1 MAGILLADN
10 FDYKSRKPLD
20 GRILYDTLA
29 DMAGMADAVMYDGA
43 IAFNKEDN
51 KFYTFNSANTV
62 DATTGKWKELTISI
76 AKKVFKVLQ
85 YTQNTDFDKDVLVYV
100 GNKIARVDVNFKSD
114 NTALTVEDS
123 YDLDVTNGKLIPIS
137 AEDLDS
143 VLPYAQDTDFI
154 ANTLIFCNEK
164 IARVKT
170 NYHSDNTPGF
180 TLQQSFEEDI
190 KNNKISLINTDHVDI
205 LNPYAQSNMYFKNTL
220 VFKDNLIARVLQD
233 FIADATATT
242 VDDSF
247 DIDITNGNILV
258 LNKEAE
264 PGILTYKQNTLFHKD
279 KLVFADGRIGR
290 VLKDYISDNTGST
303 LEESINIDIAN
314 GNLRE
319 MAENYKFKLYKTTQD
334 MNKTIDAINTLPIS
348 SIQFTN
354 SETVDNMR
362 VNEAVYGPLGTL
374 SIITEIDKNN
384 GVIKTKSV
392 STREMEFMP
401 PAPNSYTYKIKLAG
415 TGYAQGEIIATDLPN
430 VNVEIAAVDTNG
442 GITAVIP
449 TNETI
454 TNANGVGQLISAE
467 LDLYV
472 GNGKQ
477 WFGLPVN
484 KKNAVLKEYIQ
495 GEPYEKDTLIF
506 LGDILAR
513 AVVDFVS
520 NATLA
525 TVNDSFKSDLDNG
538 NIVRMTR
545 EDISVPECLGSIKTE
560 ADFPT
565 LAIKGNWVLIDNCT
579 VTAPGQA
586 GIGLYNGTSWDVSP
600 IPQGTFNFP
609 EPNDDGKFYFRKRDI
624 GNTNGQWKKFTEI
637 DGNDVEVTIKTKSD
651 LTDNTYVPKANELIW
666 DTNRK
671 ILVIGDGTTSL
682 GSLKAFY
689 GEAVTTADILTAI
702 GYTPENIA
710 NKGQANGYAPL
721 DANGKVPT
729 GNLPDALTDTYS
741 KTEIDNKDTTVLNS
755 ATTLVNTEATRA
767 QGVESGL
774 RTDLNNHIADT
785 AMHTTQTEKDAWN
798 AKVDQ
803 SDLTPYDNH
812 ISDTVIHITQAD
824 KDKWNGMNKAHYVAQ
839 VSDLPST
846 GNQIGN
852 IGYVQV
858 SAAGVT
864 PVVCDQYIWDGTAW
878 KQLDASQVSLTFTW
892 GNLQGKPA
900 STPLSIDNTVTVAHN
915 HTNKI
920 VLDKIGQSA
929 AGNFTYNGV
938 EIGVKALFLANEN
951 LLPAIGEADTL
962 YVIYKDSRVRNY
974 PSISVYRDGSYQ
986 ILGRGTQDAA
996 PVVGD
1001 MSILQS
1007 EYFSVLKDSTYK
1019 IQVTPNQ
1026 YFAFMPVEILREIE
1040 GLKDQEKI
1048 VLDINEPAD
1057 FDYNENMLNIS
1068 STNKLTISI
1077 KDRKTILDTV
1087 SNFYYSHVDINLDDF
1102 KDIDN
1107 IG

>member
-1 MAGILLADN
+1 MGLIIGDN
-10 FDYKSRKPLD
+10 FNYQGRKPLD
-20 GRILYDTLA
+20 NRVVVDTIANLT
-29 DMAGMADAVMYDGA
+29 GIVESTIYDGVLVYV
-43 IAFNKEDN
+43 KSEQ
-51 KFYTFNSANTV
+51 KYYTYNSNNNIDITL
-62 DATTGKWKELTISI
+62 GKWRELTTSI
-76 AKKVFKVLQ
+76 AKKVSKVLQ

-100 GNKIARVDVNFKSD
+100 GNKIARVDIDFKSD
-114 NTALTVEDS
+114 STALTVEDS
-123 YDLDVTNGKLIPIS
+123 YDLDVTNGKLIPVS

-143 VLPYAQDTDFI
+143 VLPYTQDTDFI
-154 ANTLIFCNEK
+154 ANTLIFCDEK

-190 KNNKISLINTDHVDI
+190 KSNKISLINTDHIDI

-247 DIDITNGNILV
+247 DIDITNGNILI

-319 MAENYKFKLYKTTQD
+319 MAENYKFKLYRTTQD

-354 SETVDNMR
+354 GETVDNMR

-401 PAPNSYTYKIKLAG
+401 PAPNSYTYEIKLAG
-415 TGYAQGEIIATDLPN
+415 TGYTQGEIVATDLPN
-430 VNVEIAAVDTNG
+430 VNVEVAAVDTNG

-454 TNANGVGQLISAE
+454 TNTNGVGQLISAE

-472 GNGKQ
+472 GNGKS
-477 WFGLPVN
+477 WYELPAN
-484 KKNAVLKEYIQ
+484 KKNAILKEYVQ
-495 GEPYEKDTLIF
+495 GEQYEKDTLIF

-513 AVVDFVS
+513 AVVDFTS
-520 NATLA
+520 NNTLA
-525 TVNDSFKSDLDNG
+525 TVEDSFESDLTNA

-545 EDISVPECLGSIKTE
+545 EDVSVPECLGSIKTE
-560 ADFPT
+560 SDFPT
-565 LAIKGNWVLIDNCT
+565 LAIKGNWVLINNCT

-600 IPQGTFNFP
+600 IPQGTFQFP
-609 EPNDDGKFYFRKRDI
+609 EPNDDGKLYFRSRAAGD
-624 GNTNGQWKKFTEI
+624 TDGQWEKFTEVN
-637 DGNDVEVTIKTKSD
+637 GNDIELKIKTKSD
-651 LTDNTYVPKANELIW
+651 LTDNTYVPAANELVW

-671 ILVIGDGTTSL
+671 ILVIGDGTTVL
-682 GSLKAFY
+682 GSLKEFY
-689 GEAVTTADILTAI
+689 GKGITSAEILAAI
-702 GYTPENIA
+702 GYTPEDA
-710 NKGQANGYAPL
+710 SKKGQANGYAPL

-729 GNLPDALTDTYS
+729 GNLPDTLTDTYS
-741 KTEIDNKDTTVLNS
+741 KTEIDAKDTATLNS

-774 RTDLNNHIADT
+774 RTDLDGHIADT
-785 AMHTTQTEKDAWN
+785 VKHVTQSEKDAWN
-798 AKVDQ
+798 AKVDA
-803 SDLTPYDNH
+803 SDLTNYDNH
-812 ISDTVIHITQAD
+812 IVDTVIHVTQAD
-824 KDKWNGMNKAHYVAQ
+824 KDKWNGMNKAYFVTSL
-839 VSDLPST
+839 SDLPST

-852 IGYVQV
+852 IAYVQK
-858 SAAGVT
+858 SAIGVT
-864 PVVCDQYIWDGTAW
+864 PIVCDQYLWDGTAW
-878 KQLDASQVSLTFTW
+878 KLLDAQQVSLSFTW
-892 GNLQGKPA
+892 GNLQGKPS
-900 STPLSIDNTVTVAHN
+900 STPLSIDNAVTVAHN
-915 HTNKI
+915 HTNQT
-920 VLDKIGQSA
+920 VLDKIGQTTS
-929 AGNFTYNGV
+929 GNFTYDGI
-938 EIGVKALFLANEN
+938 EIGVKVMFLANEN
-951 LLPAIGEADTL
+951 LLPAVGEADTL
-962 YVIYKDSRVRNY
+962 YVVYEDARVRNY
-974 PSISVYRDGSYQ
+974 PSISVYKDNAYQ
-986 ILGRGTQDAA
+986 VLGRGTQDAA
-996 PVVGD
+996 PAVGD
-1001 MSILQS
+1001 MSILQA
-1007 EYFSVLKDSTYK
+1007 EYFSVVKNSVYK
-1019 IQVTPNQ
+1019 ITVTPNQ

-1048 VLDINEPAD
+1048 ILEVNDADKFTYNEDMLDIN
-1057 FDYNENMLNIS
+1057 S
-1068 STNKLTISI
+1068 SKKLTISI
-1077 KDRKTILDTV
+1077 KDRLTTLDTV
-1087 SNFYYSHVDINLDDF
+1087 SNFYYSHVDIDLSDF